1 MGIALV
7 IIGLLIV
14 LAASVAGMI
23 WTQRESEQQTIPLW
37 KPTTL
42 NKEIEAIK
50 KEYPNAKITETD
62 TQIIVDVEIV
72 LEKPVEKITITGCV
86 TRNN

>member
-14 LAASVAGMI
+14 LAVSVAGMI
-23 WTQRESEQQTIPLW
+23 WTQREPEQQTIPLW

-62 TQIIVDVEIV
+62 DKIIVDIEII
-72 LEKPVEKITITGCV
+72 LEKPVHQIKISGV
-86 TRNN
+86 VDL